1 MDLRGKLP
9 PIEGDFPTTSTATE
23 PKKGRGA
30 QPLDTTTPSEAVSA
44 LKMLGY
50 PEAAAQKVIRQL
62 IASDPTIRV
71 EELIKQS
78 LKLL

>member
-1 MDLRGKLP
+1 MEQVEHS
-9 PIEGDFPTTSTATE
+9 EGTKAKPSKSH
-23 PKKGRGA
+23 PV
-30 QPLDTTTPSEAVSA
+30 QSLDTTTPQEAISA

-50 PEAAAQKVIRQL
+50 PEAAAQKVVRQL
-62 IASDPTIRV
+62 IATTPTIRV

>member
-1 MDLRGKLP
+1 MEQVEQS
-9 PIEGDFPTTSTATE
+9 EGTKVKPSTAH
-23 PKKGRGA
+23 PV
-30 QPLDTTTPSEAVSA
+30 QSLDTTTPQEAISA

-50 PEAAAQKVIRQL
+50 PEAAAQKVVRQL
-62 IASDPTIRV
+62 IATTPTIRV